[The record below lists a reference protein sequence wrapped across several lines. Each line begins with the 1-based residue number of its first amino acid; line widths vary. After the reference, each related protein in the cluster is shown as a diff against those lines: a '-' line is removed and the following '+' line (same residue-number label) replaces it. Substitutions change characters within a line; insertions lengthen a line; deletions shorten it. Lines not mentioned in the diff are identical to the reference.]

1 MEGDRL
7 CRTCYE
13 KAMKQFI
20 SRSCTQVVNKE
31 KVVDNSM
38 DSSSSESTNEDMA
51 ELEIQLEKN
60 RSKEILNDIF
70 RILDVSL
77 ITDM

>member
-1 MEGDRL
+1 
-7 CRTCYE
+7 
-13 KAMKQFI
+13 MKQFI